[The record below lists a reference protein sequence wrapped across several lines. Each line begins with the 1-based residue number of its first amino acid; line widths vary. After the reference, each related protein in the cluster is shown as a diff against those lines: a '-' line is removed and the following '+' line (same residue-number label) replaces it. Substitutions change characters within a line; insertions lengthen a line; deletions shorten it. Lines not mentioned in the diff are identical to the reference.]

1 MGNIIL
7 TMQMSLDGI
16 VSNED
21 RWMTLSDEILEDYH
35 EYYDTLDT
43 IVVGG
48 NTYSSMAQ
56 YWQHAETFSE
66 SALERSMA
74 KRINDLPKI
83 VISGKA
89 KDLVWRNSRQIIVQD
104 NRALVREMEAV
115 KKNAGKISVES
126 GVKTWQSF
134 IQTELFDELWLFVHP
149 AVAFEGE
156 KLFAH
161 SEKPLSLTLSGS
173 KKYENGVVGLLYRK

>member
-1 MGNIIL
+1 MGKIIL

-21 RWMTLSDEILEDYH
+21 RWMSLSDEILEDYY

-48 NTYSSMAQ
+48 NTYASMAQ
-56 YWQHAETFSE
+56 YWQHAEKCSE

-74 KRINDLPKI
+74 KRINDIPKI
-83 VISGKA
+83 VISSTV
-89 KDLVWRNSRQIIVQD
+89 KDLVWRNSRQIVVQD
-104 NRALVREMEAV
+104 NRALVREMEET

-134 IQTELFDELWLFVHP
+134 IQAEIFDELWLFVHP
-149 AVAFEGE
+149 AIASQGE
-156 KLFAH
+156 KLFAYA
-161 SEKPLSLTLSGS
+161 EKPFSMTLSGS